1 MTASNRRVSMFS
13 DSNLSTLESLVLEV
27 ALEDV
32 KNSRH
37 HSDPITMKECE
48 MDASD
53 FEGIQRLL
61 GNDCCAD
68 CESEPTEWASVSFG
82 ILLCA
87 DCSGL
92 HRYVA
97 LLLELYC
104 ILFDCIW

>member
-1 MTASNRRVSMFS
+1 MTASSRRVSMFS

-37 HSDPITMKECE
+37 NSDPIKDCE
-48 MDASD
+48 MDSSD
-53 FEGIQRLL
+53 FEGIQGLL

-68 CESEPTEWASVSFG
+68 CESEHTEWASVSFG

-87 DCSGL
+87 NCSGL
-92 HRYVA
+92 HRYVSGQPWCWV
-97 LLLELYC
+97 LSS
-104 ILFDCIW
+104 